1 MSDSSAG
8 EFRVQDNT
16 AEGRYEALV
25 GDDVAGFAAYERIGD
40 VIVFTHTAVE
50 PAFEGKGI
58 GGRLASA
65 ALDDVRAH
73 GRSVI
78 ARCPFIA
85 EYIQRHPAYADL
97 LAQGEF
103 T

>member
-1 MSDSSAG
+1 VGESPAG
-8 EFRVQDNT
+8 EFRVQDNL
-16 AEGRYEALV
+16 ALGRYEALV
-25 GDDVAGFAAYERIGD
+25 DDELAGFAAYQRSGEQ
-40 VIVFTHTAVE
+40 VVFTHTLVE

-78 ARCPFIA
+78 ARCPFMA
-85 EYIQRHPAYADL
+85 EYMQRHPAYADL
-97 LAQGEF
+97 LVPGAP

>member
-1 MSDSSAG
+1 M
-8 EFRVQDNT
+8 QDNP

-25 GDDVAGFAAYERIGD
+25 GDDVAGFAAYDRSGE
-40 VIVFTHTAVE
+40 VIVFTHTVVE

-78 ARCPFIA
+78 AKCPFIA
-85 EYIQRHPAYADL
+85 EYIERHPVYADL
-97 LAQGEF
+97 LATGAG

>member
-1 MSDSSAG
+1 MGESAPG
-8 EFRVQDNT
+8 EFRVQDNP
-16 AEGRYEALV
+16 AKGRYEALV
-25 GDDVAGFAAYERIGD
+25 GDDLAGFTTYDRTGEL
-40 VIVFTHTAVE
+40 VVFIHTEVE

-78 ARCPFIA
+78 AKCPFIA

-97 LAQGEF
+97 LAPGASR
-103 T
+103 

>member
-1 MSDSSAG
+1 VSESPVG
-8 EFRVQDNT
+8 EFRVQDNL
-16 AEGRYEALV
+16 ALGRYEALV
-25 GDDVAGFAAYERIGD
+25 DDELAGFAAYDRSGD
-40 VIVFTHTAVE
+40 QVVFTHTLIE

-78 ARCPFIA
+78 AKCPFIA

-97 LAQGEF
+97 LVSGA
-103 T
+103 TT

>member
-1 MSDSSAG
+1 MSDSVPG
-8 EFRVQDNT
+8 EFRVQDNP

-25 GDDVAGFAAYERIGD
+25 GDDVAGFAAYDRTGE
-40 VIVFTHTAVE
+40 VIVFTHTLIE

-73 GRSVI
+73 GHSVI
-78 ARCPFIA
+78 AKCPFIA
-85 EYIQRHPAYADL
+85 EYIRRHPAYADL
-97 LAQGEF
+97 LAPGAS

>member
-1 MSDSSAG
+1 MGESASG
-8 EFRVQDNT
+8 EFRVQDDP
-16 AEGRYEALV
+16 AEGRYVALV
-25 GDDVAGFAAYERIGD
+25 GDAVAGFTMYDRAGD
-40 VIVFTHTAVE
+40 VVVFTHTEVE

-78 ARCPFIA
+78 AKCPFIA
-85 EYIQRHPAYADL
+85 EYIERHPAYADL
-97 LAQGEF
+97 LAPRAS